1 MALPFRTPFFLPM
14 LYPDLIWRMKSEEN
28 NTKELYLTFDDGPI
42 PEITE
47 WVLTIL
53 KEYNTAATF
62 FVIGDNV
69 RKHPTVF
76 REIVNNNHSVGN
88 HTFHHVKGW
97 QTSAENYVNEIM
109 LCDNEMSHA
118 SPSFQSIFFRPPYGR
133 ITKAQRS
140 KLKDRKIIM
149 WDVLTQ
155 DYNRNLSEQKCLAG
169 TTKALRP
176 GSIIV
181 MHDSV
186 KAERNLKFVLPRL
199 LDFALNQ
206 NYTFKKL

>member
-1 MALPFRTPFFLPM
+1 MELPFRTPFFLPM
-14 LYPDLIWRMKSEEN
+14 LYPDLIWRMKKEI
-28 NTKELYLTFDDGPI
+28 NTNKELYLTFDDGPI

-47 WVLTIL
+47 WVLKLL
-53 KEYNTAATF
+53 KEYNAEATF

-69 RKHPTVF
+69 RKHPDLF
-76 REIVNNNHSVGN
+76 REIINNNHSVGN

-97 QTSAENYVNEIM
+97 QTNTENYLNEIL
-109 LCDNEMSHA
+109 LCDNEMSYA
-118 SPSFQSIFFRPPYGR
+118 VPLLQSNLFRPPYGR
-133 ITKAQRS
+133 ITKAQRN
-140 KLKDRKIIM
+140 KLKERKIIM

-155 DYNRNLSEQKCLAG
+155 DYNQNLSKEKCLAG

-186 KAERNLKFVLPRL
+186 KAEKNLKFVLPRL
-199 LDFALNQ
+199 LELALNQ

>member
-1 MALPFRTPFFLPM
+1 
-14 LYPDLIWRMKSEEN
+14 MKSEEN

-47 WVLTIL
+47 WVLTLL
-53 KEYNTAATF
+53 KEYKAEATF

-76 REIVNNNHSVGN
+76 REIISNNHSVGN

-97 QTSAENYVNEIM
+97 QTSTENYVSEIM
-109 LCDNEMSHA
+109 LCDTEMSQA
-118 SPSFQSIFFRPPYGR
+118 APSFQSIFFRPPYGR
-133 ITKAQRS
+133 ITKAQQS

-169 TTKALRP
+169 TIKALRP